1 MITFLLLIAD
11 IGILTIAYIGPRLA
25 LRNLAKK
32 YNTKV
37 KILLDNCANLECS
50 YRFINGTFIVAIAF
64 KVFIILI
71 MLLVRYPICHE
82 IDGTLITFIFLD
94 SAIFCSTWAVESE
107 DGGFY
112 VKATDLKKLC
122 RKSIKI

>member
-94 SAIFCSTWAVESE
+94 SAIFCSTWAAESE
-107 DGGFY
+107 GGGFY

>member
-11 IGILTIAYIGPRLA
+11 ISILAIAYIGPRLA

-37 KILLDNCANLECS
+37 KILLDTCANLKCS
-50 YRFINGTFIVAIAF
+50 YQFINGTFIVAIVF

-71 MLLVRYPICHE
+71 MLLVRHDIYGE
-82 IDGTLITFIFLD
+82 ASGTLITFIFFD
-94 SAIFCSTWAVESE
+94 SALFCSTWVAESE

-112 VKATDLKKLC
+112 VKADDLKKLC
-122 RKSIKI
+122 RKSIKV

>member
-37 KILLDNCANLECS
+37 KILLDNCVNLECS

-64 KVFIILI
+64 KVFIVLI
-71 MLLVRYPICHE
+71 MLLVRYPICQE
-82 IDGTLITFIFLD
+82 IDSLLIIFIILD
-94 SAIFCSTWAVESE
+94 SAIFCSTWATESE
-107 DGGFY
+107 AGGFY

>member
-11 IGILTIAYIGPRLA
+11 IIILAIAYISPRLA

-32 YNTKV
+32 YNTKT
-37 KILLDNCANLECS
+37 KILLDNCANLKCS
-50 YRFINGTFIVAIAF
+50 YQFINGTFIVSIVF

-71 MLLVRYPICHE
+71 MLLVRYDIYGE
-82 IDGTLITFIFLD
+82 ANGTLITFIFLD
-94 SAIFCSTWAVESE
+94 SAIFCSTWVAESE
-107 DGGFY
+107 EGGFY
-112 VKATDLKKLC
+112 VKAYDLKKLC

>member
-11 IGILTIAYIGPRLA
+11 IIILAIAYIGPRLA

-32 YNTKV
+32 YNTTT
-37 KILLDNCANLECS
+37 KILLDTCANLNRN
-50 YRFINGTFIVAIAF
+50 YQFINETFIVAIVF

-82 IDGTLITFIFLD
+82 INSTLTVFIFLD
-94 SAIFCSTWAVESE
+94 SAIFCSTWAAESE
-107 DGGFY
+107 YGGFY
-112 VKATDLKKLC
+112 VKANDLKKLC
-122 RKSIKI
+122 RKSIKF

>member
-94 SAIFCSTWAVESE
+94 SAIFCSTWATESE

>member
-11 IGILTIAYIGPRLA
+11 IIILAIAYIGPRVA
-25 LRNLAKK
+25 LHNLAKK
-32 YNTKV
+32 YNTTT
-37 KILLDNCANLECS
+37 KILLDNCANLKCS
-50 YRFINGTFIVAIAF
+50 YQFINGTFIVAIVF

-82 IDGTLITFIFLD
+82 INGTLITFIFLD
-94 SAIFCSTWAVESE
+94 SAIFCSTWAAES
-107 DGGFY
+107 DAGGFY

-122 RKSIKI
+122 RKSIKL